1 MRRVVAATCNPG
13 KLREI
18 RSILAPL
25 GLELLSLDDFP
36 GIPEIV
42 EDGATFREN
51 AVKKATEVAR
61 LTGEMAVADDSGLSV
76 DALQGRPG
84 VYSSRYAGE
93 KATDEDRC
101 RKLLA
106 EMAGVPAGSRQAR
119 FVCAIA
125 VAEPSGKTEAAEGEC
140 RGEIAFSP
148 RGDQGFGYDPV
159 FFLPEYGKT
168 MAELPPE
175 VKNRISHRAK
185 ALEKLKEI
193 LKRR

>member
-1 MRRVVAATCNPG
+1 MVVATRNAG

-18 RSILAPL
+18 RAVLAPL
-25 GLELLSLDDFP
+25 GLEILSLEDFP
-36 GIPEIV
+36 EIPDVV

-51 AVKKATEVAR
+51 AVKKATETAR
-61 LTGEMAVADDSGLSV
+61 RTGERTVADDSGLMV

-93 KATDEDRC
+93 NATDEERC
-101 RKLLA
+101 MKVLA
-106 EMAGVPAGSRQAR
+106 EMAGVPAGSRQAV

-125 VAEPSGKTEAAEGEC
+125 LAEPGGQAQVVEGEC

-148 RGDQGFGYDPV
+148 RGSEGFGYDPI

-175 VKNRISHRAK
+175 VKNRISHRAR
-185 ALEKLKEI
+185 ALEKLKVV
-193 LKRR
+193 LKNL